1 VHHDTTLSGYVFA
14 IKSRIDNRKNLLN
27 SNTSPSCPYNM
38 VNFSPLRAEIG
49 WRVWG
54 TLTNFNG
61 FRVWASLL
69 HRRRSTEVNQTL
81 HYVWPSP
88 GMVHYIIH
96 FRGLLLPNRILLFPG
111 AKFTLRPGLAFS
123 YIGSITARHSS
134 SGRQPNFAA
143 WDEEGNYGTFA
154 PRLLH
159 LYSAGQSSRLASA
172 HILVVESAPVTK
184 LVYLLFS
191 R

>member
-14 IKSRIDNRKNLLN
+14 IKSRTDNRKNLLN

-38 VNFSPLRAEIG
+38 VNFSPLRADIG

-69 HRRRSTEVNQTL
+69 HRRRSPEVNQTL

-96 FRGLLLPNRILLFPG
+96 FRGLLSPNRILLFSG
-111 AKFTLRPGLAFS
+111 AKFTLPPGLAFS

-143 WDEEGNYGTFA
+143 CMGRGRELRNFRSSFVPPIFRKAVITFGIG
-154 PRLLH
+154 PHSSCRV
-159 LYSAGQSSRLASA
+159 SAC
-172 HILVVESAPVTK
+172 
-184 LVYLLFS
+184 Y
-191 R
+191 